1 MARRAQ
7 IRPAPLRRRKHV
19 AEPEHRFYLYCEGT
33 KTEPA
38 YFEAIDRRFKNAQ
51 VLIKTIGV
59 GGVVRT
65 VAEQAIEGDKEL
77 RARKRKR
84 GGGMSSYEEADQT
97 WAVFDRNGHPQFNEA
112 VAKCRDNHVLVAQ
125 SDPCFE
131 LWLVLHSEAYD
142 RPANS
147 SEVQARLH
155 SLFPEYHHAKSP
167 NPNFDGLVE
176 EVEAAEQRAARQL
189 RRRHDEGRPFGNPST
204 TVVCLTCAI
213 REAHKRAQRLGGN
226 A

>member
-7 IRPAPLRRRKHV
+7 IRPAPLRRRKHI

-33 KTEPA
+33 RTEPA
-38 YFEAIDRRFKNAQ
+38 YFRALSRRFNNAQ
-51 VLIKTIGV
+51 LLIEAIGV

-65 VAEQAIEGDKEL
+65 VAEQAIECAKAF
-77 RARKRKR
+77 RARKRRR
-84 GGGMSSYEEADQT
+84 GGGMSSYEEADQV
-97 WAVFDRNGHPQFNEA
+97 WAVFDRNGHPHFREA
-112 VAKCRDNHVLVAQ
+112 AAKCRDNQVLVAQ
-125 SDPCFE
+125 SNPCFE
-131 LWLVLHSEAYD
+131 LWLVLHSKAYD

-155 SLFPEYHHAKSP
+155 KLLPEYDHARSP
-167 NPNFDGLVE
+167 DPNFDRLVA

-189 RRRHDEGRPFGNPST
+189 RRRRDEGQPFGNPST
-204 TVVCLTCAI
+204 MVVCLTHAI
-213 REAHKRAQRLGGN
+213 REAHKRAQRSGGN